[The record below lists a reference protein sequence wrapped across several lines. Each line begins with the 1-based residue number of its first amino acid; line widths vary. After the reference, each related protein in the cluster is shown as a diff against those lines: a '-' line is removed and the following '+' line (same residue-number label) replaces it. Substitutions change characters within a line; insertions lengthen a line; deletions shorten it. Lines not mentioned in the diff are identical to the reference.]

1 MALVLEALA
10 QRDEPLSVRLRELPR
25 YHSAKL
31 KLPLS
36 RDPASLM
43 AAAERAFPDG
53 VADHLDG
60 LRLRFAGGAWL
71 GVRRSNTEPIVRLV
85 VESADA
91 QWVSHVVNTLQMP

>member
-1 MALVLEALA
+1 M
-10 QRDEPLSVRLRELPR
+10 RLRELPR

-91 QWVSHVVNTLQMP
+91 QWVSHVVNTLQNV